1 MDLVIPLI
9 IGVIFWLL
17 IFAKYK
23 SSDFKVWGNKK
34 PRLDFFPKYTA
45 KFESSHTE
53 FVEKLN
59 YLGFKVDD
67 KRPNVYFRGKIYGDF
82 VASKILLNV
91 ELDPE
96 TKSFNLYS
104 PGFILFDTGD
114 LWLITKN
121 LVQSET

>member
-1 MDLVIPLI
+1 MDLVIPLLV
-9 IGVIFWLL
+9 GVIFWLL
-17 IFAKYK
+17 TFSKYK
-23 SSDFKVWGNKK
+23 NSDFKIWGGKK

-45 KFESSHTE
+45 KFETSHSE
-53 FVEKLN
+53 VVEKLEL
-59 YLGFKVDD
+59 LGFKADEI
-67 KRPNVYFRGKIYGDF
+67 RSNVYVRGKVYGDF

-96 TKSFNLYS
+96 AKSFNLYS

-114 LWLITKN
+114 LWLLTKN